1 MMDLEDIKPSEVR
14 ERQILYDVTYMW
26 NLKTKHT
33 NECNEKE
40 TDSTDAENKQVVTS
54 SEWEG
59 RGQDSSI
66 R

>member
-1 MMDLEDIKPSEVR
+1 MMDLEGIMPREVR
-14 ERQILYDVTYMW
+14 ERQILYDVTYTW

-33 NECNEKE
+33 NERNEKE